1 VDDRT
6 RTRPHR
12 EKRLLGGARTA
23 DDHRDRPTPRVLQ
36 REAKLTGVDRSAVV
50 VE

>member
-1 VDDRT
+1 MTAHAPART
-6 RTRPHR
+6 ARSAFSR
-12 EKRLLGGARTA
+12 ARTA
-23 DDHRDRPTPRVLQ
+23 DDHRDRPTPRILQ